1 MSSPSFYSPIGALY
15 GGHYTPEVVDL
26 LTRSGQAHL
35 VGQPVQAL
43 DTPALLINI
52 PVMDR
57 NIARMAET
65 FRAAG
70 INWRPHTKGLKSPA
84 LVERL
89 LAAGAS
95 GITCAKTS
103 EAEVM
108 AEAGVRDI
116 LIANQVVGAAKIA
129 RLLHVRTMADPI
141 VAVDS
146 VANVEEL
153 ENAALA
159 ASTTLRVVVE
169 VDTGMHRA
177 GTQPG
182 EPTVALAKR
191 VAASP
196 SLRFVGVMGWEG
208 HATRAAEPGVKEA
221 RIAEAVGLLT
231 QTADACRA
239 AGLPVEIVSCGGT
252 GTYSITAHLPGVTE
266 VQAGGGILSDVVY
279 REVMGVDHEP
289 AATILATVTSRPT
302 PTRII
307 CDAGKKTM
315 SSDGAVPKPIL
326 PAAVRRVGLSA
337 EHATIE
343 MENPTDTPHVGDKIE
358 FVVGY
363 TDTTVHLHEELY
375 AIRDGVIEA
384 VWPVVGRGKLR

>member
-1 MSSPSFYSPIGALY
+1 VLDSLPRL
-15 GGHYTPEVVDL
+15 
-26 LTRSGQAHL
+26 GQAHL
-35 VGQPVQAL
+35 VGQPIQAL
-43 DTPALLINI
+43 DTPAFLINVPI
-52 PVMDR
+52 MER
-57 NIARMAET
+57 NIARMAKT
-65 FRAAG
+65 FREAG

-89 LAAGAS
+89 LAAGAI

-108 AEAGVRDI
+108 AEAGIHDI
-116 LIANQVVGAAKIA
+116 LIANQVVGDAKIA
-129 RLLHVRTMADPI
+129 RLLRVRTMADPI

-146 VANVEEL
+146 VANV
-153 ENAALA
+153 AALEA
-159 ASTTLRVVVE
+159 AAHAAGTSLRVVVE

-177 GTQPG
+177 GTAPG
-182 EPTVALAKR
+182 EPAVELAKR
-191 VAASP
+191 VADSP

-208 HATRAAEPGVKEA
+208 HATRVAGQPGEKER

-231 QTADACRA
+231 ATADACRA

-252 GTYSITAHLPGVTE
+252 GTYWVTAHLPGVTE

-279 REVMGVDHEP
+279 REVMGVDHEA

-315 SSDGAVPKPIL
+315 SSDGAVPQPRL
-326 PAAVRRVGLSA
+326 DAPVRSVGLSA

-343 MENPTDTPHVGDKIE
+343 LQDPSTSPQVGDKIE

-375 AIRDGVIEA
+375 AVRDGRVEA
-384 VWPVVGRGKLR
+384 VWPVLGRGKLR

>member
-1 MSSPSFYSPIGALY
+1 VRP
-15 GGHYTPEVVDL
+15 YTCEVVDL
-26 LTRSGQAHL
+26 LPRIGQANL

-43 DTPALLINI
+43 DTPAFLIN
-52 PVMDR
+52 VAAMDR
-57 NIARMAET
+57 NIARMAAT

-70 INWRPHTKGLKSPA
+70 VNWRPHTKGLKSPA
-84 LVERL
+84 LAERL
-89 LAAGAS
+89 LEAGAI
-95 GITCAKTS
+95 GVTCAKTS

-116 LIANQVVGAAKIA
+116 LIANQVVGEAKIA
-129 RLLHVRTMADPI
+129 RLLRVRSMADPI

-146 VANVEEL
+146 VVNV
-153 ENAALA
+153 AALDA
-159 ASTTLRVVVE
+159 AAQAAGTSLRVVVE

-177 GTQPG
+177 GTLPG
-182 EPTVALAKR
+182 EPTVQLAKQ

-196 SLRFVGVMGWEG
+196 GLRFVGVMGWEG
-208 HATRAAEPGVKEA
+208 HTVRIEDPQDKQR

-252 GTYSITAHLPGVTE
+252 GTYWVTAQLPGVTE
-266 VQAGGGILSDVVY
+266 IQAGGGILCDVLY
-279 REVMGVDHEP
+279 MEQMGVDHEP

-307 CDAGKKTM
+307 CDTGKKTM
-315 SSDGAVPKPIL
+315 TSDGAKPRPL
-326 PAAVRRVGLSA
+326 LLSPVRSVGLSA

-343 MENPTDTPHVGDKIE
+343 LAEPASTPEVGDKIE
-358 FVVGY
+358 FIVGY
-363 TDTTVHLHEELY
+363 TDTTVHLHDELY
-375 AIRDGVIEA
+375 AVRDGRVEA
-384 VWPVVGRGKLR
+384 AWPVLGRGKLR

>member
-1 MSSPSFYSPIGALY
+1 ALDCARY
-15 GGHYTPEVVDL
+15 RPDVVQS
-26 LTRSGQAHL
+26 RPRVGQAHI

-43 DTPALLINI
+43 DTAAFLITV

-57 NIARMAET
+57 NFARMADT

-108 AEAGVRDI
+108 AEAVVRDI

-129 RLLHVRTMADPI
+129 RLLRVRTMADPI

-146 VANVEEL
+146 VVNVVEL
-153 ENAALA
+153 ESAAHAANA
-159 ASTTLRVVVE
+159 TLRVVVE

-177 GTQPG
+177 GTAPG
-182 EPTVALAKR
+182 QPTVELAQR

-208 HATRAAEPGVKEA
+208 
-221 RIAEAVGLLT
+221 
-231 QTADACRA
+231 
-239 AGLPVEIVSCGGT
+239 
-252 GTYSITAHLPGVTE
+252 
-266 VQAGGGILSDVVY
+266 
-279 REVMGVDHEP
+279 
-289 AATILATVTSRPT
+289 
-302 PTRII
+302 
-307 CDAGKKTM
+307 
-315 SSDGAVPKPIL
+315 
-326 PAAVRRVGLSA
+326 
-337 EHATIE
+337 
-343 MENPTDTPHVGDKIE
+343 
-358 FVVGY
+358 
-363 TDTTVHLHEELY
+363 
-375 AIRDGVIEA
+375 
-384 VWPVVGRGKLR
+384 

>member
-1 MSSPSFYSPIGALY
+1 MLDFLPRL
-15 GGHYTPEVVDL
+15 
-26 LTRSGQAHL
+26 GQAHL

-43 DTPALLINI
+43 DTPAFLINV

-89 LAAGAS
+89 LAAGAT

-108 AEAGVRDI
+108 AEAGIRDI

-146 VANVEEL
+146 VANVAEL
-153 ENAALA
+153 EAAAHA
-159 ASTTLRVVVE
+159 ADTTLRVVVE

-177 GTQPG
+177 GTAPG
-182 EPTVALAKR
+182 EPTVELARR
-191 VAASP
+191 VAQSP

-208 HATRAAEPGVKEA
+208 HATRVGEPGEKER

-231 QTADACRA
+231 ATADACRA

-252 GTYSITAHLPGVTE
+252 GTYWVTARLPGVTE

-279 REVMGVDHEP
+279 REVMGVDHEA
-289 AATILATVTSRPT
+289 AATILTTVTSRPT

-315 SSDGAVPKPIL
+315 SSDGAVPQPRL
-326 PAAVRRVGLSA
+326 EAPVRSVGLSA

-343 MENPTDTPHVGDKIE
+343 LQNPSDSPHVGDKIE

-375 AIRDGVIEA
+375 AVRDGRVEA
-384 VWPVVGRGKLR
+384 VWPVLGRGKLR

>member
-1 MSSPSFYSPIGALY
+1 MPSPPAATPRRTKARRPNNVRLLRSGMSSPFLTEIAALY
-15 GGHYTPEVVDL
+15 GGIYTPGVVDL
-26 LTRSGQAHL
+26 VYRLGQAHL

-129 RLLHVRTMADPI
+129 RLLRVRTMADPI

-146 VANVEEL
+146 VANVVEL
-153 ENAALA
+153 EAAALD

-169 VDTGMHRA
+169 VDTGMQRA
-177 GTQPG
+177 GTAPG
-182 EPTVALAKR
+182 KPTVELAKR
-191 VAASP
+191 VHKSAG
-196 SLRFVGVMGWEG
+196 LRFVGVMGWEG
-208 HATRAAEPGVKEA
+208 HATPATPDKESRIVK
-221 RIAEAVGLLT
+221 AVGQLT

-239 AGLPVEIVSCGGT
+239 AGLPVDIVSCGGT
-252 GTYSITAHLPGVTE
+252 GTYWITARLPGVTE
-266 VQAGGGILSDVVY
+266 IQAGGGILADVVY

-307 CDAGKKTM
+307 CDAG
-315 SSDGAVPKPIL
+315 
-326 PAAVRRVGLSA
+326 
-337 EHATIE
+337 
-343 MENPTDTPHVGDKIE
+343 
-358 FVVGY
+358 
-363 TDTTVHLHEELY
+363 
-375 AIRDGVIEA
+375 
-384 VWPVVGRGKLR
+384 

>member
-1 MSSPSFYSPIGALY
+1 
-15 GGHYTPEVVDL
+15 VVTSL
-26 LTRSGQAHL
+26 PRVGQAHL
-35 VGQPVQAL
+35 VGQPIQAL
-43 DTPALLINI
+43 DTPAFLIDV

-65 FRAAG
+65 FRTAG

-89 LAAGAS
+89 LAAGAI
-95 GITCAKTS
+95 GVTCAKTS

-116 LIANQVVGAAKIA
+116 LIANQVVGDAKIA
-129 RLLHVRTMADPI
+129 RLLYVRTLADPI

-146 VANVEEL
+146 VANVEQL
-153 ENAALA
+153 EAAFQA
-159 ASTTLRVVVE
+159 AGTSLRVVIE
-169 VDTGMHRA
+169 VDTGMKRA
-177 GTQPG
+177 GTAPG
-182 EPTVALAKR
+182 EPTVELARR
-191 VAASP
+191 VGRSP

-208 HATRAAEPGVKEA
+208 HTIRVAGAGEKER

-252 GTYSITAHLPGVTE
+252 GTYWITAHLPGVTE

-279 REVMGVDHEP
+279 REQMGVDHEA

-315 SSDGAVPKPIL
+315 SSDGAVPQPRL
-326 PAAVRRVGLSA
+326 PMPVRSVGLSA

-343 MENPTDTPHVGDKIE
+343 LVDPSSSPHVGDKIE

-375 AIRDGVIEA
+375 AVRDGRVEA
-384 VWPVVGRGKLR
+384 VWPVLGRGKLR